1 MMEAAAAAQAGSV
14 AGDRKHDPLMQ
25 RPFGLL
31 SVGETFIS
39 KGRTITETDVVQ
51 FAALTGDWHPQ
62 HSDAVYGEQSIFGG
76 RVAHGLLIVSYSI
89 GLVPN
94 EYVLALRRLKKVVF
108 KRPVFFGD
116 TIHVEAAIT
125 GLRPFSDEAG
135 LVSGRWRVL
144 NQRDELVCMLEI
156 EALWRRDWL

>member
-1 MMEAAAAAQAGSV
+1 MEAAAAVPAQATQEN
-14 AGDRKHDPLMQ
+14 RKDDALMQ
-25 RPFGLL
+25 RPFDLL
-31 SVGETFIS
+31 TVGETWIS
-39 KGRTITETDVVQ
+39 KGRTITETDVVN
-51 FAALTGDWHPQ
+51 FAALTADWHPQ
-62 HSDAVYGEQSIFGG
+62 HSDAVYGEQSIFGA

-94 EYVLALRRLKKVVF
+94 EYVLALRRLKKVVY

-116 TIHVEAAIT
+116 TIHVEAKIT